1 MTPPSTAHVA
11 SDQSVDALIKTIR
24 IPPRPSMLLDLQ
36 TELASKEPD
45 PGRLAAII
53 SNDVSLS
60 ASLLKV
66 TNSSFFGLRLKATS
80 VAHAVK
86 LLGMQQCGLL
96 MAGIIARQAVQ
107 TEKIPLVKFWDFSSK
122 RAQAMAHLACRMRI
136 CSADIAHTFGLFCD
150 IGIPLLLERFPD
162 YQETLVLAGND
173 VNEKFTAIEQ
183 KRHSTSH
190 TSIGALM
197 ARTWGLPE
205 EVSNAILLHH
215 DYLVLTDSAT
225 NDRVRALVALALVS
239 EYGIYRYHGQ
249 ENWAEWDKGGQL
261 ACDFLGLANDEVE
274 DRFEE
279 LHDLF
284 NSVH

>member
-1 MTPPSTAHVA
+1 MNPPSTAHVA

-36 TELASKEPD
+36 TELSRKEPD
-45 PGRLAAII
+45 PVRLAAII

-86 LLGMQQCGLL
+86 LLGIQQCGLL
-96 MAGIIARQAVQ
+96 MTGIIARQAVQ
-107 TEKIPLVKFWDFSSK
+107 TEKIPLAKFWDFSSK
-122 RAQAMAHLACRMRI
+122 RAQAMAHLASRMRI

-162 YQETLVLAGND
+162 YQETLVLANQEAE
-173 VNEKFTAIEQ
+173 EKFTTIEQ
-183 KRHSTSH
+183 QRHSTSH

-205 EVSNAILLHH
+205 EVSNGILLHH
-215 DYLVLTDSAT
+215 DYAVLADSAT
-225 NDRVRALVALALVS
+225 DERVRALVALALVA
-239 EYGIYRYHGQ
+239 EYGIHRYHGQ
-249 ENWAEWDKGGQL
+249 EHWTEWDKGGQL
-261 ACDFLGLANDEVE
+261 ARDFLGLANDEVE

-284 NSVH
+284 SSVH

>member
-1 MTPPSTAHVA
+1 
-11 SDQSVDALIKTIR
+11 
-24 IPPRPSMLLDLQ
+24 MLLDLQ

-86 LLGMQQCGLL
+86 LLGIQQCGLL
-96 MAGIIARQAVQ
+96 MTGIIARQAVQ
-107 TEKIPLVKFWDFSSK
+107 TEKIPLAKFWDFSSK
-122 RAQAMAHLACRMRI
+122 RAQAMHLASRMRI

-225 NDRVRALVALALVS
+225 NDRVRAWWRWRWCRNMAYTVTTV
-239 EYGIYRYHGQ
+239 R
-249 ENWAEWDKGGQL
+249 KT
-261 ACDFLGLANDEVE
+261 GLSGTKAGN
-274 DRFEE
+274 
-279 LHDLF
+279 
-284 NSVH
+284 